1 MNMADVIALLG
12 VLLPVIAPF
21 VGWGFMRLSSM
32 LPANR
37 RQELSALAELV
48 VHGVQQQSNG
58 GWTNDEKYDAA
69 SQALVQ
75 LAAKAGYKVSLTEV
89 RLLIESAVLVGK
101 NFGTLQ
107 PAQPVVSQS
116 ASPNDADSSRD
127 PGQDIAE
134 DMPIPEPAAVTPAA
148 MSAGIL

>member
-21 VGWGFMRLSSM
+21 VGWGFMRLSAM

-37 RQELSALAELV
+37 RQELSSLAELV
-48 VHGVQQQSNG
+48 VHGVHQQANG
-58 GWTNDEKYDAA
+58 GWSNDEKYDAA

-75 LAAKAGYKVSLTEV
+75 LAAKAGYKVSLVEV
-89 RLLIESAVLVGK
+89 RMLIESAVLVGK
-101 NFGTLQ
+101 RFGALSS
-107 PAQPVVSQS
+107 PAEAQPV
-116 ASPNDADSSRD
+116 APNDEDSTRD
-127 PGQDIAE
+127 PGQDLAE
-134 DMPIPEPAAVTPAA
+134 DMPIPEPVAVTPAA